1 MLKTVK
7 IFGISIVVISF
18 LMLIAFYATIG
29 QGTGTIDSTAG
40 EAMHVPLLT
49 DVTFLWIYVLFATAI
64 VVAIAAALFK
74 FTKSSLS
81 NPKSALK
88 AVIPVL
94 LFIGIF
100 IVSFFMGSGER
111 MDIIGYEGTQNEGIW
126 AQVTDMFIYSTY
138 ILLALVILSIIGSK
152 IYTAFK

>member
-138 ILLALVILSIIGSK
+138 LTCSGNFINYRL
-152 IYTAFK
+152 

>member
-81 NPKSALK
+81 
-88 AVIPVL
+88 
-94 LFIGIF
+94 
-100 IVSFFMGSGER
+100 
-111 MDIIGYEGTQNEGIW
+111 
-126 AQVTDMFIYSTY
+126 
-138 ILLALVILSIIGSK
+138 ILSLHSK
-152 IYTAFK
+152 L